1 MAAVLLLSVGQ
12 ASPAAA
18 APGSW
23 LSRINTYRAQN
34 GLGALAEDHTLNLV
48 AQTWTQTMATTN
60 TLAHNPALSSL
71 VTIPWTR
78 LGENVGYGYDEA
90 SIFQAFVN
98 SSGHRANLLGGYNG
112 IGIGQVVVG
121 GKIWTTHVFI
131 STTALLQPPAPV
143 STTVA
148 AAGRTTGGMWT
159 ATNAGK
165 VATRA
170 GAPSFGQLTVAPNQ
184 PVVGMSGTP
193 SGSGYWMVASDGG
206 IFSFGDAGFYGS
218 TGGVRLNQP
227 IVGMAATP
235 TGRGYWL
242 VASDGGIFAYGD
254 ARFFGSTGSVRL
266 NQPIVGMAATPT
278 GGGYWLVASDGGIF
292 AYGDAR
298 FYGSTGS
305 IRLVSPIRGITRS
318 ATGAGYRMVAADGG
332 IFSFGDAPFF
342 GSLGGSVLPQ
352 PVVAMASTP
361 SGRGYWL
368 VKSDGGVTPY
378 GDAA

>member
-1 MAAVLLLSVGQ
+1 MAAALLLSVGQ

-254 ARFFGSTGSVRL
+254 ARF
-266 NQPIVGMAATPT
+266 
-278 GGGYWLVASDGGIF
+278 
-292 AYGDAR
+292 
-298 FYGSTGS
+298 YGSTGS